1 MWRIGLFWIICH
13 LAVAAPLVDINAAS
27 AQEIAEGLVGIGVKK
42 AQAIVAYRDQVGQIL
57 TIEELLV
64 VKGIG
69 EKTLARNRDR
79 IRTLLMDGDAVRTRD
94 PSDLERV
101 HSANPLSP

>member
-42 AQAIVAYRDQVGQIL
+42 AQAIVAYWIRWGRYPP
-57 TIEELLV
+57 
-64 VKGIG
+64 VKSSG
-69 EKTLARNRDR
+69 
-79 IRTLLMDGDAVRTRD
+79 
-94 PSDLERV
+94 
-101 HSANPLSP
+101 

>member
-69 EKTLARNRDR
+69 
-79 IRTLLMDGDAVRTRD
+79 
-94 PSDLERV
+94 
-101 HSANPLSP
+101 